1 MDDTTTLAAIER
13 ELEQIRDRH
22 GIKPLVTSERD
33 AALIELASPI
43 PSVRWRAKQ
52 IVNRNPRKRRGGARG
67 SYHYKYKRKAS
78 KRGVYKFYWSHQE
91 ERRFHGW
98 KCQRSGE
105 HVFLTLEEWTAI
117 REAAIARKSKSWSL
131 HKRDYNR
138 CWTWDNVFVLID
150 RQSALDVR
158 LELER
163 PESCPR
169 PDLRFVGK
177 RERTARSTSKIT

>member
-1 MDDTTTLAAIER
+1 MDEIPHIDAIER
-13 ELEQIRDRH
+13 ELQQIRDRH
-22 GIKPLVTSERD
+22 GVRPLVTSERD

-52 IVNRNPRKRRGGARG
+52 IVNKSPKRKRRGGARG

-91 ERRFHGW
+91 VRRFHGW
-98 KCQRSGE
+98 KGHQDE
-105 HVFLTLEEWTAI
+105 HVFLTLEEWIVI
-117 REAAIARKSKSWSL
+117 REAAIARKSRSWSL
-131 HKRDYNR
+131 HKRDHNR
-138 CWTWDNVFVLID
+138 CWTWNNVYVLID
-150 RQSALDVR
+150 KCRAFDPR

-169 PDLRFVGK
+169 PDLRFVGAK
-177 RERTARSTSKIT
+177 KKVADRLLD